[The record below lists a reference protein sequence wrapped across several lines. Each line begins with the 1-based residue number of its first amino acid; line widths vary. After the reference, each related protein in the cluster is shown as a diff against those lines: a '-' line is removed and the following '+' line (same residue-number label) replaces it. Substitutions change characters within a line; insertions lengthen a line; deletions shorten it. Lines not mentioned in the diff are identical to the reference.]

1 MVRVISPKK
10 LILNNV
16 VYGIKVKSS
25 LSIYLNGFHMRLV
38 EINEFYQELV
48 SLRQIK
54 WIEMVCG
61 RVGGEELYR
70 TI

>member
-1 MVRVISPKK
+1 
-10 LILNNV
+10 
-16 VYGIKVKSS
+16 
-25 LSIYLNGFHMRLV
+25 MRLV
-38 EINEFYQELV
+38 VINEFYQELV